1 MQKLILKLFKI
12 HNITLQKIYNFFK
25 YFFTQTFLSVL
36 PSKTFKRISSCCVTE
51 ETFYRFG
58 VKNIFNVRSE
68 VRFLSMLSIYQ
79 FTIIEAVWFNRLYLS
94 KNEEHSHYI
103 LQAHKSEVDHFHT
116 EELIKNV
123 KYSNNFKLLYIAHFQ
138 VSDHLQIQ
146 VLIKL
151 LQ

>member
-1 MQKLILKLFKI
+1 
-12 HNITLQKIYNFFK
+12 
-25 YFFTQTFLSVL
+25 
-36 PSKTFKRISSCCVTE
+36 
-51 ETFYRFG
+51 
-58 VKNIFNVRSE
+58 
-68 VRFLSMLSIYQ
+68 MLYIWQ
-79 FTIIEAVWFNRLYLS
+79 FTIIKVVWFNRLYLS
-94 KNEEHSHYI
+94 KNEEHSYYI
-103 LQAHKSEVDHFHT
+103 AQAHKSEPDHFQS